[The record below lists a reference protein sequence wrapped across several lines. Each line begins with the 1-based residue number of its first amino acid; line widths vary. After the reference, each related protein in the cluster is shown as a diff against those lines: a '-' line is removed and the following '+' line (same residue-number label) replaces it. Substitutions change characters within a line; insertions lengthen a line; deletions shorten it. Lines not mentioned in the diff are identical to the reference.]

1 MRIYIPYVHHLRPS
15 GSHLYYQYHT
25 QLLELLSGDDSPQ
38 LKSSLQLE
46 YDYVRTSFLE
56 IYGTPSPNESNAI
69 DLSSIHPIPFSDA
82 VPLEL
87 WEEIFD
93 LLPHQ
98 TRLVSR
104 CVSQLWCRSLTRRTH
119 AYLVLSIPDRWPEY
133 LRPRVTDDP
142 LALRRFAS
150 VYELSMCS
158 MIVRYSLGYVV
169 RGLRYTNWPIFP
181 YNIFLH
187 LLDNLETVAIE
198 GTAKLDPNC
207 LPPSVICP
215 FLLPST
221 VKELQLSKVAFD
233 EYSIEG
239 MISPAGRLERL
250 SIENVDGGDLVS

>member
-1 MRIYIPYVHHLRPS
+1 MGGDFRSFTSPDAPRFHDVF
-15 GSHLYYQYHT
+15 
-25 QLLELLSGDDSPQ
+25 LSFGAAASP
-38 LKSSLQLE
+38 
-46 YDYVRTSFLE
+46 
-56 IYGTPSPNESNAI
+56 
-69 DLSSIHPIPFSDA
+69 
-82 VPLEL
+82 
-87 WEEIFD
+87 
-93 LLPHQ
+93 
-98 TRLVSR
+98 
-104 CVSQLWCRSLTRRTH
+104 RRTH

-169 RGLRYTNWPIFP
+169 RGLRYTNWPFSLTTYSFICLTTWRLSP
-181 YNIFLH
+181 
-187 LLDNLETVAIE
+187 IE
-198 GTAKLDPNC
+198 GTAKLDPDC